1 MPFYY
6 YFDPLYFLFALPGI
20 LIALF
25 AQIKVKSNYSK
36 YSKVLNSAGYTGADI
51 AREILKSNGIT
62 NVEVYR
68 IKGNLTDNYNPKYNA
83 IYLSDGVYGSNTV
96 AAIGIAAHEA
106 GHAVQHA
113 VGYSPIK
120 VRSALVPVCNFGA
133 GISPFLLIAGY
144 IFNFTPLLYVALAV
158 FSLSVIF
165 QLVTL
170 PVEFNASKRALQAI
184 RTIPSFEESDVKGA
198 KKILSAAAL
207 TYVAALMQSIL
218 MFLYYAVRI
227 LGRRRD

>member
-6 YFDPLYFLFALPGI
+6 YFDPTYYLFALPGL
-20 LIALF
+20 LIALY
-25 AQIKVKSNYSK
+25 AQFKVKSNYSK
-36 YSKVLNSAGYTGADI
+36 FSKVSNSAGFTGERI
-51 AREILKSNGIT
+51 AREILQANGILD
-62 NVEVYR
+62 VDVR
-68 IKGNLTDNYNPKYNA
+68 PIQGNLTDNFNPKYKT
-83 IYLSDGVYGSNTV
+83 IYLSEGVFNSTSV
-96 AAIGIAAHEA
+96 SAIGIAAHEA

-133 GISPFLLIAGY
+133 GISPFLLILGY
-144 IFNFTPLLYVALAV
+144 LFNFTPLLYVALAV
-158 FSLSVIF
+158 FSLSVLF

-170 PVEFNASKRALQAI
+170 PVEFNASRRALVAI
-184 RTIPSFEESDVKGA
+184 ENAGRFNNADLKGA
-198 KKILSAAAL
+198 KKVLSAAAL